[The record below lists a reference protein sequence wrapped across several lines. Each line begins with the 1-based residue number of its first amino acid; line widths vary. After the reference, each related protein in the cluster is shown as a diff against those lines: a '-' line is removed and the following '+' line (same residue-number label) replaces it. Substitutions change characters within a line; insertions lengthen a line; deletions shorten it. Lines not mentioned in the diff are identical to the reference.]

1 MGLKR
6 CLKENIKYLQVKW
19 VHFVQD
25 RGIKS
30 SSSCFD
36 RVIENY
42 RIFTNPQINSVNTVL
57 SSEIACWL
65 SRGILDRKRDSTST
79 VNLRETD
86 GLPVNSL
93 QTKTTWYDANE
104 ILKDHLAMQSRS
116 GGPFSLIRR
125 KPSAPQA
132 TPRCLNIGRFQKPT
146 TQLGKSKSAVGE
158 RLPLNPL
165 AVAINLSVLRVT
177 GSG

>member
-1 MGLKR
+1 MIFLWWAVISEQCKLPLSSKETTGIFIHNKSYHMVWKINFKAIRIHGSER

-25 RGIKS
+25 WGIKL

-42 RIFTNPQINSVNTVL
+42 RIFTNPQINNVNTVL

-65 SRGILDRKRDSTST
+65 SRGILDKKRDSNST

-93 QTKTTWYDANE
+93 QTKTIWYDANE
-104 ILKDHLAMQSRS
+104 ILKDHFAMQSRS

-125 KPSAPQA
+125 KSS
-132 TPRCLNIGRFQKPT
+132 TP
-146 TQLGKSKSAVGE
+146 
-158 RLPLNPL
+158 
-165 AVAINLSVLRVT
+165 
-177 GSG
+177 